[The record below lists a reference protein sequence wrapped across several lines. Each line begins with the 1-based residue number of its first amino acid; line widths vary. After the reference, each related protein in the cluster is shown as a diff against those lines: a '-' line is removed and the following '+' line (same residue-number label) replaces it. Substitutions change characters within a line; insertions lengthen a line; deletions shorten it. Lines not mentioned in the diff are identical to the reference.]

1 MYPER
6 IALRRSCIRRP
17 STSKRAKAAPISR
30 QARTRMTLVYR
41 ALLVSRQTL
50 PATHS
55 GGRALSRRG
64 PKALTFTC
72 TASAAPA
79 HYKMPSRYNRY
90 ALETKLRVLEV
101 ARRGGVWDETAEDL
115 GVNNNTARAWLAD
128 ALEHDRGVY
137 VVPQT
142 VKHHVDGAY
151 FTLKQMHKEPQYMNT
166 MTNKQKR
173 RAYLHQLQQYQA
185 MGKVILYMDET
196 NFNLWSSRT
205 RGRSLRGRR
214 AVKKV
219 FAGGGQN
226 MHVIACISENGL
238 LHYETKFGSNR
249 HANTNDF
256 ICALL

>member
-1 MYPER
+1 
-6 IALRRSCIRRP
+6 
-17 STSKRAKAAPISR
+17 
-30 QARTRMTLVYR
+30 
-41 ALLVSRQTL
+41 
-50 PATHS
+50 
-55 GGRALSRRG
+55 
-64 PKALTFTC
+64 
-72 TASAAPA
+72 
-79 HYKMPSRYNRY
+79 MPSCYNRY

-101 ARRGGVWDETAEDL
+101 ARRGGVWEETAEGL
-115 GVNNNTARAWLAD
+115 GVNYKTATAWVRRHVTHGEEVRVLPRGGKRGSKVTDFCVQFWLGKRREDPDLTLRQLAD
-128 ALEHDRGVY
+128 ALEHESGVY

-142 VKHHVDGAY
+142 VKNHVDGAC
-151 FTLKQMHKEPQYMNT
+151 FTLKQMPIEPQYMNT

-185 MGKVILYMDET
+185 MGKVILYMDNT

-226 MHVIACISENGL
+226 MHVIACISENGFV
-238 LHYETKFGSNR
+238 HYEMKFGSNR

-256 ICALL
+256 IRALLRRIRDSSELTGAGDR